1 MVKLYLSHLREK
13 ERNRTAGRTCFWL
26 TQQTLEVQILLASSH
41 HLMTGNQR
49 AHMDKKTLFV
59 YTQLGPESSSQDV
72 PALNFQSGEDAHAQT
87 WMPFTTQEY
96 IGEHTCKMENSSK

>member
-26 TQQTLEVQILLASSH
+26 TQQTLEVQIVLASSH
-41 HLMTGNQR
+41 HPMTGNQR

-59 YTQLGPESSSQDV
+59 YTQLGPESSSQNV
-72 PALNFQSGEDAHAQT
+72 PALNFQSREDAQA
-87 WMPFTTQEY
+87 
-96 IGEHTCKMENSSK
+96 